1 MKILYD
7 EENTKAASLHGFLA
21 GRLNIEGDD
30 QVNIV
35 LGGDGFMLRSVR
47 EHYSPDA
54 VFLGINCGSVGF
66 LLNNLPQ
73 DLEELVRRLQSKS
86 YSVQSFPR
94 IRTHAEGLD
103 GQTWEAA
110 AINDIYLERMVP
122 QANHLRI
129 VINEITV
136 VEKMVCDGMVFATA
150 LGSTA
155 YNFSAAGPACHPSLK
170 VLCATP
176 ICPHTPRLHP
186 AVLPLDSTIQLEVL
200 DPLKRRAQA
209 VADGV
214 VFPNVL
220 RLTIT
225 LDPREVK
232 LAYFEDHDYTAQMIE
247 KVLAV

>member
-7 EENTKAASLHGFLA
+7 EENTKAASLHEFLA
-21 GRLNIEGDD
+21 ERLNLDGDD
-30 QVNIV
+30 HVNIV

-66 LLNNLPQ
+66 LLNNLPE
-73 DLEELVRRLQSKS
+73 DSEKLVRRLQSKS
-86 YSVQSFPR
+86 YAIQSFPR
-94 IRTHAEGLD
+94 IRTHAESLD

-110 AINDIYLERMVP
+110 ALNDIYLERMVP

-155 YNFSAAGPACHPSLK
+155 YNFSAAGPACHPSLR

-176 ICPHTPRLHP
+176 ICPHTPRLSP
-186 AVLPLDSTIQLEVL
+186 AVLPLNSTIYLEVL

-214 VFPNVL
+214 VFPNVSHM
-220 RLTIT
+220 TIT
-225 LDPREVK
+225 PDPSEVQ

-247 KVLAV
+247 KVMSV